1 MKKLM
6 VFLVFGVI
14 LVTFAS
20 LALADAGIPMKDLVS
35 GTSVGKAGGKV
46 ISDLSKHEEDAPDAV
61 DTPIAILPNSEEIV
75 LLQMDGLLTRK
86 EWADVTKMGI
96 KASNVIIALL
106 IVSVLVALISSF
118 YVDLQKNYTQI
129 PLNTTTL
136 NPMVELGQKNITS
149 KVNQTIIGFQTVLAP
164 DSPFDI
170 LGGLKAS
177 VMGGFETLKVL
188 FEGPTA
194 ILETAKNY
202 LYIPEVVIT
211 IIALIVFVLIIF
223 ILVNLKTGGDN

>member
-1 MKKLM
+1 
-6 VFLVFGVI
+6 
-14 LVTFAS
+14 
-20 LALADAGIPMKDLVS
+20 
-35 GTSVGKAGGKV
+35 
-46 ISDLSKHEEDAPDAV
+46 
-61 DTPIAILPNSEEIV
+61 
-75 LLQMDGLLTRK
+75 
-86 EWADVTKMGI
+86 MGI

-118 YVDLQKNYTQI
+118 YVDLQKNYNQI

-177 VMGGFETLKVL
+177 VMGGFETLKIL
-188 FEGPTA
+188 FEAPTS
-194 ILETAKNY
+194 ILETANNY
-202 LYIPEVVIT
+202 LYLPEIVIT
-211 IIALIVFVLIIF
+211 IIGLIIFVLIIF

>member
-1 MKKLM
+1 
-6 VFLVFGVI
+6 
-14 LVTFAS
+14 
-20 LALADAGIPMKDLVS
+20 
-35 GTSVGKAGGKV
+35 
-46 ISDLSKHEEDAPDAV
+46 
-61 DTPIAILPNSEEIV
+61 
-75 LLQMDGLLTRK
+75 
-86 EWADVTKMGI
+86 MGI

-118 YVDLQKNYTQI
+118 YVDLQKNYNQI

-136 NPMVELGQKNITS
+136 NPMVELGQQDITS

-177 VMGGFETLKVL
+177 VMGGFETLKIL
-188 FEGPTA
+188 FEAPKD
-194 ILETAKNY
+194 ILETANNY
-202 LYIPEVVIT
+202 LYLPPVVIT
-211 IIALIVFVLIIF
+211 IIGLIIFVLIIF